1 MHRRVCIFRCGLA
14 LLALLSVSASQ
25 AATHTLISGGVS
37 GEDYAQSVFRRIGE
51 VWVAPQGL
59 HGNFRTEIELS
70 IDSSGMLSDCRVVR
84 PSGLEALDSS
94 TCGAAYKI
102 GRFAPPPEGQ
112 PIRLVCSFQIQK
124 TQAEEDDPDKALME
138 EVRAHAR
145 RQTEYRTR
153 EAGYAEEDAR
163 ARAEAAARERGE
175 TFAGY
180 DFVPGQD
187 IPDAPTLLQ
196 RTPTVVVA
204 PRDGAQNKAAAEKP
218 SAEGTKAQPVAP
230 GHIISRYPP
239 RPGDQELV
247 VDPHGKKPAA
257 EATPG
262 SAQPVQPAQDMK
274 SAQDV
279 ADKGQGAAKSG
290 KDSQPA
296 GQAETKAQPAQ
307 EYVLPQ
313 PPLPPR
319 GVRGR
324 VINPAAPATALPLSA
339 RPDEKAEKSQTPAA
353 SPEKGAQPAP
363 KKAPSTAKPVSAQPA
378 SKVQKPAAGTEKGAS
393 AQGKVPLQPQQPPL
407 PPKGVKGQVIEP
419 ASPAKDRPVSVQP
432 AGKVQKP
439 AASPEKGVQSAQ
451 VETLPQPPLPPR
463 GVKGRVIDPA
473 APVTPL
479 PVTPRPA
486 VRMQEGAASAQD
498 TPGDQAAA
506 APGAGAQAPA
516 TGR

>member
-1 MHRRVCIFRCGLA
+1 MHRRVRIFRCGLA

-59 HGNFRTEIELS
+59 HGDFRTEIELS

-84 PSGLEALDSS
+84 PSDLEALDSS

-204 PRDGAQNKAAAEKP
+204 PRDGARNKAAAEKP

-257 EATPG
+257 EAAPE
-262 SAQPVQPAQDMK
+262 SAQSVQPAQDMK
-274 SAQDV
+274 PAQDA
-279 ADKGQGAAKSG
+279 ADKGQGAAESG

-296 GQAETKAQPAQ
+296 AQAETKAQPAQ

-339 RPDEKAEKSQTPAA
+339 RPAEKAGKSQTPAA
-353 SPEKGAQPAP
+353 GPEKGAQPAP
-363 KKAPSTAKPVSAQPA
+363 KKAPSTAKPA
-378 SKVQKPAAGTEKGAS
+378 SRVQKPAAGAEKGAS
-393 AQGKVPLQPQQPPL
+393 AQGKVPSQPQQPPL
-407 PPKGVKGQVIEP
+407 PPRGVKGRVIEP
-419 ASPAKDRPVSVQP
+419 ASPARDRPVSVQS

-439 AASPEKGVQSAQ
+439 AASPEKGVQPAQ

-479 PVTPRPA
+479 PVTLRPA

-506 APGAGAQAPA
+506 APGAQAPA